1 MLSLLN
7 AVLYKRNI
15 GSEARNHVHPH
26 GVGAALILARPIRTQ
41 GHGHLRRIVRL
52 LRFESIMQ
60 LHLYRVGFV
69 SAKNVS

>member
-26 GVGAALILARPIRTQ
+26 GVGAALILAKGPFGPRAMAIFA
-41 GHGHLRRIVRL
+41 GSYGSSDLKVLRSCISTGWDSFLQR
-52 LRFESIMQ
+52 M
-60 LHLYRVGFV
+60 
-69 SAKNVS
+69 